1 MRRFTIDRYIAGK
14 VLVPL
19 TATFGIGLIFLLAD
33 RVMGLLNNTM
43 GKDNVLGVLFEMLA
57 YLSPYYIGLAIPMAL
72 FLGVLLGFS
81 RMSQDNEI
89 DALQAAGIG
98 LHRLALPVVF
108 LSIVS
113 LAAAIVVMGWL
124 QPYGRYAYRA
134 VVYAVH
140 NVEVFYLAEEG
151 VFMQAGDRTFIF
163 DDLDRA
169 NKRAQHIFI
178 YEDRGPQK
186 GITTITAS
194 EGRILDPEHQG
205 RPMLRLEHGSTLKIE
220 PVPSLTTGAVKAPES
235 SEFAVADTPVGGAND
250 KAFRERGLD
259 ERELTLP
266 ELLERQTKP
275 PPESSVNAM
284 RAELHNRFV
293 KMLTIPLLPLLAIPF
308 ALARSRVHRA
318 SNIGG
323 AIILLFIYNHFI
335 EQGVVATSGNGTSPW
350 LTIWLPFAVMALFT
364 IWRFWSACFTAKRDP
379 FRSPYEWLQ
388 ALVTERRWLSLPGK
402 GASGLMHRS

>member
-19 TATFGIGLIFLLAD
+19 ATTFGIGLIFLLAD
-33 RVMGLLNNTM
+33 RVMGLLDRTI
-43 GKDNVLGVLFEMLA
+43 GKDNVLGVLFQMLA

-98 LHRLALPVVF
+98 LHRLSVPVAL

-113 LAAAIVVMGWL
+113 LAAAVVVMGWL
-124 QPYGRYAYRA
+124 QPHGRYAYRA
-134 VVYAVH
+134 LAYAVQ
-140 NVEVFYLAEEG
+140 NVEVYYLAEEG
-151 VFMQAGDRTFIF
+151 VFMRADNRTFIL
-163 DDLDRA
+163 DGLDRA
-169 NKRAQHIFI
+169 NKRAQHVFI

-186 GITTITAS
+186 GVTTITAQAGQIHDA
-194 EGRILDPEHQG
+194 EGQG
-205 RPMLRLEHGSTLKIE
+205 RPTLRLEHGSTLKIA
-220 PVPSLTTGAVKAPES
+220 PVPNLVAGPLKAPENS
-235 SEFAVADTPVGGAND
+235 DFTTVDTPIGGVSD
-250 KAFRERGLD
+250 KAFRARGLD

-266 ELLERQTKP
+266 ELFARQASP
-275 PPESSVNAM
+275 PPDSSVNAM
-284 RAELHNRFV
+284 TAELHNRLV

-335 EQGVVATSGNGTSPW
+335 EQGAAATSGNGTSPW
-350 LTIWLPFAVMALFT
+350 LSIWLPFAVMALFT
-364 IWRFWSACFTAKRDP
+364 AWRFWTACFTAKRDP
-379 FRSPYEWLQ
+379 FRSPYEWPQ
-388 ALVTERRWLSLPGK
+388 ALVTERRWLNLPGK
-402 GASGLMHRS
+402 GANGVMHRS